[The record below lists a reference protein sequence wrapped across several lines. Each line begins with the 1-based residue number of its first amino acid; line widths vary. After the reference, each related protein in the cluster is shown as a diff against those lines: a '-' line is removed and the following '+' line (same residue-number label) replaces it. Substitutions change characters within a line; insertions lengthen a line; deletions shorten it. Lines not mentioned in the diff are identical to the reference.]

1 MIDIILGG
9 IGLVCLTIAAILI
22 IGSVFLSA
30 VEPDVTAEAKRKL
43 ITKGIGLAVLGVFLI
58 TVTSL
63 VTIIPAGSV
72 GVRDTFGVVDKDI
85 FKSGIFLKN
94 PFTNV
99 IMMSYQTQK
108 YYDPTTSGDKDV
120 ATIEGLSNEG
130 LLVTMGIAVNY
141 HIEPDKAPDLYR
153 MVGTGYPDVIM
164 KPPIHSV
171 PRDIISKYDVKT
183 LYSAGRDINNPDRAR
198 IEQELLEGVSKGVLD
213 ATGQN
218 RGIVV
223 ERVFLRDVKPPQAL
237 LDSITAKL
245 QMEQQ
250 IAQKSFE
257 VQVAQKEADRKV
269 AEAQGIANANKII
282 ANSLTQ
288 SYLEWYTIEMMK
300 EHTGATYFIPIG
312 SDGRYHP
319 EAVIP
324 IAVNTI

>member
-1 MIDIILGG
+1 MIDAILFG
-9 IGLVCLTIAAILI
+9 IGLICLTIAAIFI
-22 IGSVFLSA
+22 VGSAFLSA
-30 VEPDVTAEAKRKL
+30 VDPNVKAGEKRSL
-43 ITKGIGLAVLGVFLI
+43 MMKGVGLAVLGIVLI
-58 TVTSL
+58 TATSL
-63 VTIIPAGSV
+63 VTIIPAGAV
-72 GVRDTFGVVDKDI
+72 GIRDTFGVVDKDV
-85 FKSGIFLKN
+85 FNSGLYLKN

-108 YYDPTTSGDKDV
+108 YYDPSTGGDKDV

-141 HIEPDKAPDLYR
+141 HIEPNKAPDLYR
-153 MVGTGYPDVIM
+153 TVGTAYSDVVM

-282 ANSLTQ
+282 ANSLSQ

-312 SDGRYHP
+312 ADGRYHP

-324 IAVNTI
+324 IASNPT

>member
-1 MIDIILGG
+1 MNYLLDFVVAIVGILTAIGG
-9 IGLVCLTIAAILI
+9 IGLVGYYFLIDADKKYKKGGVIL
-22 IGSVFLSA
+22 FL
-30 VEPDVTAEAKRKL
+30 L
-43 ITKGIGLAVLGVFLI
+43 GIGILFIPTGY
-58 TVTSL
+58 
-63 VTIIPAGSV
+63 TIVDAGAV
-72 GVRDTFGVVDKDI
+72 GVRDTFGVVDQNV
-85 FKSGIFLKN
+85 FESGLHLKN
-94 PFTNV
+94 PFTQV
-99 IMMSYQTQK
+99 IIMSYQTQK
-108 YYDPTTSGDKDV
+108 YYDPTTGGDKDV

-218 RGIVV
+218 RGIVI

-282 ANSLTQ
+282 ANSLSQ

-312 SDGRYHP
+312 ADGRYHP

-324 IAVNTI
+324 IAATST